1 MKAVTQNNYGGIEE
15 LTLTDIPKPMINNN
29 EILIKTHAV
38 NIASGD
44 MRINTL
50 SVPFYL
56 KPIMRL
62 VFGWKGPRR
71 KVRGISASGVVAKIG
86 SNISNYKIGDEVYFI
101 NSMKASCLADYV
113 VLNEKSVMAKKPKN
127 MSFVEAAPLAFGA
140 MSAYHFINRKSIK
153 KDDKVLIYGASGSV
167 GSYALQLAKYYGAI
181 VTAVSS
187 EKNHPTLVTL
197 GADHTIDY
205 KQTDIASLTK
215 KYDVIFDAVGKIT
228 KGKVKHILEKNGKYY
243 TIKMPTKEQIS
254 RLIDL
259 NEIIKANE
267 LQTLIDSEYSVEQ
280 FKEAHKKTYSGHK
293 VGNVVINWNN

>member
-1 MKAVTQNNYGGIEE
+1 MV
-15 LTLTDIPKPMINNN
+15 
-29 EILIKTHAV
+29 
-38 NIASGD
+38 
-44 MRINTL
+44 
-50 SVPFYL
+50 
-56 KPIMRL
+56 
-62 VFGWKGPRR
+62 
-71 KVRGISASGVVAKIG
+71 
-86 SNISNYKIGDEVYFI
+86 
-101 NSMKASCLADYV
+101 
-113 VLNEKSVMAKKPKN
+113 KKPKN
-127 MSFVEAAPLAFGA
+127 LSFVEAAPLAFGA

-153 KDDKVLIYGASGSV
+153 KEDKVLIYGASGSV

-205 KQTDIASLTK
+205 KQTAIASLTNI
-215 KYDVIFDAVGKIT
+215 YDVIFDAVGKIT
-228 KGKVKHILEKNGKYY
+228 KGQVKHILEKNGKYY